1 MNNFLRAV
9 RLALRHRL
17 TIVGVVVS
25 SLAVALLWGGNIGA
39 VYPLVEVVFENQ
51 SIPEWTDKQI
61 TSLQSGLEERRR
73 EAAELR
79 AVAAASPEDQ
89 RAQLTR
95 KLGILELRISADS
108 QWLET
113 VTWAQP
119 YIARY
124 APSTAFK
131 TLLVV
136 VLAILVGTLVKDL
149 LLVLNVILVERLA
162 QLATFD
168 LRKQFYR
175 RTLRMDLGAFGE
187 DRTPRLMSHFTNDM
201 SAMSSGIAVLFG
213 KVVREPLKMVAC
225 LAGAA
230 YVCPRLLVLSLV
242 LAPPA
247 IYLIARL
254 AQSLKRANRRA
265 MEEMAQL
272 YTVLS
277 ETFTGIQ
284 AVKAFT
290 MERYER
296 GRFHQVAKKYFRRAM
311 RIITYDALTRPTT
324 ELMGMIM
331 ISAAILAGGYLVLNE
346 QTHLLGIR
354 MCPRPLTFGS
364 LMAFYGFLI
373 GACDPARKLADVLQL
388 LQRSLAGADRIYEML
403 DREPTVVERADSRPA
418 PDPARELIFENV
430 SFRYTA
436 DQPVLRDISLRIPYG
451 QSVAIVGPNG
461 CGKSTLANLIP
472 RFYDPDEGSI
482 RMDHVDLRDLRLRNL
497 RSQIGLVTQQTLLFD
512 DTIMNNIRYGSPG
525 ASDAEVIQAARNAH
539 ANRFIE
545 EKLEHGYQTIVGER
559 GGKLSGGQRQRIA
572 LARAMLRNPRILILD
587 EATSQIDPESEQLIH
602 QALRKFIRGRTT
614 IMITHRLSTLDLAE
628 RILVMD
634 SGEIV
639 DAGPHDELIHRCHLY
654 QRLYYAH
661 IRESA

>member
-17 TIVGVVVS
+17 TIVGVIAS
-25 SLAVALLWGGNIGA
+25 SLVVAALWGANIGA

-51 SIPEWTDKQI
+51 SIPEWTENQI
-61 TSLQSGLEERRR
+61 VRVEAAIQDRRR
-73 EAAELR
+73 EADNLR
-79 AVAAASPEDQ
+79 ATLAAAPEDQ
-89 RAQLTR
+89 RAQWTR
-95 KLGILELRISADS
+95 RLSVAEMRIAADE
-108 QWLET
+108 QWLERIK
-113 VTWAQP
+113 WAQP
-119 YIARY
+119 HIARY
-124 APSTAFK
+124 APATAFK

-136 VLAILVGTLVKDL
+136 VLIILAGTLVKDL
-149 LLVLNVILVERLA
+149 LLVVNVILVERLA

-213 KVVREPLKMVAC
+213 KVIREPLKMISC

-230 YVCPRLLVLSLV
+230 YVCPRLLILSLV

-272 YTVLS
+272 YSVLS

-331 ISAAILAGGYLVLNE
+331 ISAAILSGGYLVLNE
-346 QTHLLGIR
+346 RTDLFGIR
-354 MCPRPLTFGS
+354 MCQRPLTFGS

-403 DREPTVVERADSRPA
+403 DREPTVVERTDTWPI
-418 PDPARELIFENV
+418 PDPPRELVFENV
-430 SFRYTA
+430 SFRYTP
-436 DQPVLRDISLRIPYG
+436 DHPVLSGINLRIPFG

-482 RMDHVDLRDLRLRNL
+482 RIDRTDLRDLRLKSL
-497 RSQIGLVTQQTLLFD
+497 RSEIGLVTQQTLLFD

-525 ASDAEVIQAARNAH
+525 ASDEEVIQAARNAH
-539 ANRFIE
+539 ASRFIE

-572 LARAMLRNPRILILD
+572 LARAMLRNPRILLLD

-614 IMITHRLSTLDLAE
+614 IMITHRLTTLDLAE

-639 DAGPHDELIHRCHLY
+639 DSGGHDDLIRRCALY
-654 QRLYYAH
+654 QRIYHAH
-661 IRESA
+661 LRESA